1 MVNSYESIM
10 LEEKENVTIKIT
22 ENLEEQ
28 KLNKIKKSHLCDFF
42 ELL

>member
-1 MVNSYESIM
+1 MVNSYESFM

-28 KLNKIKKSHLCDFF
+28 KLNKIKKSHLRDFF